1 MKQKID
7 GGEEYCLPLKIFL
20 YKIDQYQ
27 LNGGL
32 YRSESDQYRSNFFSF
47 LVYINH
53 KAKAPLS
60 IFAM

>member
-7 GGEEYCLPLKIFL
+7 GGEEYCLPLKIVL

-32 YRSESDQYRSNFFSF
+32 YQSESD
-47 LVYINH
+47 
-53 KAKAPLS
+53 
-60 IFAM
+60 